1 VDTDG
6 DTYTYTDGDEGEG
19 EGVEEDG
26 PHNTST
32 VERGSFTY
40 ARCSCG
46 WAGPAR
52 RARGTSRADAAAH
65 EAHGTR
71 GA

>member
-1 VDTDG
+1 M
-6 DTYTYTDGDEGEG
+6 DGDENGDGDENVDGE
-19 EGVEEDG
+19 EGG

-32 VERGSFTY
+32 VERGSFSY

-65 EAHGTR
+65 GARGTR